1 MAIRARIALFG
12 AGVVFLT
19 VVIFSVLVYALVN
32 RSVLQQQDNAL
43 SRRSQ
48 QFATGQRGDG
58 PGGVPLQ
65 PGTRPRDPVVV
76 DLRTG
81 GDSFVEVLADDG
93 TVMFSTGMIDGRA
106 PPVSAD
112 LLRQV
117 DLNGSVLT
125 TTEPSK
131 GVFLRES
138 IRKRSGSV
146 FGPVPSLGAYVVA
159 GQPLGPVQDNLNS
172 LARYLAAGALLSL
185 LGALAASWVVAG
197 RALRPVDVMAATAEE
212 IGRTRDLS
220 RRLPALDTRDEVS
233 RLTGSFNA
241 MLAELQD
248 AYQRL
253 EATLATQQRF
263 VADASHELRTPLTTI
278 RSNVGFLLGGKRLA
292 EPDRLDAL
300 RDIEEESERM
310 SRLVQEL
317 LTLARA
323 DAGQHLELAPVN
335 VAGIASDVCR
345 QARRLHPHRHI
356 ELRDGKATPVEGNA
370 DALKQLLWI
379 LVDNAVKHTPE
390 ETGVRI
396 SIERNAHQ
404 VELRV
409 DDEGPGVPE
418 SDREQIFERFY
429 QADPARAGEGTG
441 LGLAIAR
448 WIAREHRGSVDADE
462 SKEGGASFR
471 VRLPLAGLEA
481 S

>member
-1 MAIRARIALFG
+1 
-12 AGVVFLT
+12 
-19 VVIFSVLVYALVN
+19 
-32 RSVLQQQDNAL
+32 
-43 SRRSQ
+43 
-48 QFATGQRGDG
+48 
-58 PGGVPLQ
+58 
-65 PGTRPRDPVVV
+65 
-76 DLRTG
+76 
-81 GDSFVEVLADDG
+81 
-93 TVMFSTGMIDGRA
+93 
-106 PPVSAD
+106 
-112 LLRQV
+112 
-117 DLNGSVLT
+117 VLT
-125 TTEPSK
+125 TVEPSK

-138 IRKRSGSV
+138 IRRRTPFAFDPLSS
-146 FGPVPSLGAYVVA
+146 SAAYVVA

-172 LARYLAAGALLSL
+172 LARYLAAGAVLSL
-185 LGALAASWVVAG
+185 LGALVASWLVAG
-197 RALRPVDVMAATAEE
+197 RALRPVDVMADTAEE

-220 RRLPALDTRDEVS
+220 RRLPALDTKDEVS
-233 RLTGSFNA
+233 RLTGSFNS

-278 RSNVGFLLGGKRLA
+278 RSNVGLLLGGKRVA

-300 RDIEEESERM
+300 RDIEQESERM

-345 QARRLHPHRHI
+345 QVRRLHPGRSI
-356 ELRDGKATPVEGNA
+356 ELRDGSAAPVEGNA

-390 ETGVRI
+390 ESEVRV
-396 SIERNAHQ
+396 SIESRAHQ
-404 VELRV
+404 VELSV
-409 DDEGPGVPE
+409 DDQGPGVPE
-418 SDREQIFERFY
+418 ADREQIFERFY
-429 QADPARAGEGTG
+429 QADPARTGEGTG

-448 WIAREHRGSVDADE
+448 WIAREHHGSVDAGE

-471 VRLPLAGLEA
+471 VRLPLAEA
-481 S
+481 

>member
-32 RSVLQQQDNAL
+32 RSVLQQQDNTL

-48 QFATGQRGDG
+48 QFATGQRTFG
-58 PGGVPLQ
+58 PGGAQ
-65 PGTRPRDPVVV
+65 PQPDGSRLRDPTVV
-76 DLRTG
+76 DLRTT

-93 TVMFSTGMIDGRA
+93 TPIFSTGVIDGSA
-106 PPVSAD
+106 PAVSSD

-131 GVFLRES
+131 GLFLRES
-138 IRKRSGSV
+138 IRKRTGSD
-146 FGPVPSLGAYVVA
+146 FGPVPSSGAYVVA
-159 GQPLGPVQDNLNS
+159 GQPLGPVQDNLQS

-185 LGALAASWVVAG
+185 LGALAASWLVAG
-197 RALRPVDVMAATAEE
+197 RALRPVDVMADTAEE

-278 RSNVGFLLGGKRLA
+278 RSNVGLLLGGKRLA

-300 RDIEEESERM
+300 HDIEEESERM

-317 LTLARA
+317 LMLARA

-345 QARRLHPHRHI
+345 QARRLHPRRRI
-356 ELRDGKATPVEGNA
+356 ELHDDKPAPVEGNA

-379 LVDNAVKHTPE
+379 LVDNAVKHTPDE
-390 ETGVRI
+390 GEVRI

-404 VELRV
+404 VELSV
-409 DDEGPGVPE
+409 DDQGPGVPE
-418 SDREQIFERFY
+418 TDREQIFERFY
-429 QADPARAGEGTG
+429 QADPARVGEGTG

-448 WIAREHRGSVDADE
+448 WIAREHRGSVDAGE

-471 VRLPLAGLEA
+471 VRLPLAPA
-481 S
+481 

>member
-32 RSVLQQQDNAL
+32 RSVLQQQDDTL
-43 SRRSQ
+43 SRRSL
-48 QFATGQRGDG
+48 QFATGQRAEGV
-58 PGGVPLQ
+58 GGGPLQ
-65 PGTRPRDPVVV
+65 PGGARLREPVVV
-76 DLRTG
+76 DLRSSS
-81 GDSFVEVLADDG
+81 DSFVEVLADDG
-93 TVMFSTGMIDGRA
+93 TVIFSTGVIDGR
-106 PPVSAD
+106 PPEVSSD

-117 DLNGSVLT
+117 DLGGSVLT

-138 IRKRSGSV
+138 IRKHTGPA
-146 FGPVPSLGAYVVA
+146 FGPVPSSAAYVVA

-172 LARYLAAGALLSL
+172 LARYLGAGALLSL

-197 RALRPVDVMAATAEE
+197 RALRPVDVMADTAEE

-220 RRLPALDTRDEVS
+220 RRLPALHTRDEVS

-241 MLAELQD
+241 MLTELQD

-278 RSNVGFLLGGKRLA
+278 RSNVGLLLGGKRLA
-292 EPDRLDAL
+292 EADRFDAL
-300 RDIEEESERM
+300 RDIEAESERM

-345 QARRLHPHRHI
+345 QARRLHPRRHI
-356 ELRDGKATPVEGNA
+356 ELRDGKAAPVVGNA

-379 LVDNAVKHTPE
+379 LVDNAVKHTPDE
-390 ETGVRI
+390 SEVTVW
-396 SIERNAHQ
+396 IERNAHQ
-404 VELRV
+404 VELSV
-409 DDEGPGVPE
+409 DDQGPGVPE
-418 SDREQIFERFY
+418 GEREQIFERFY
-429 QADPARAGEGTG
+429 QADPARVGEGTG

-448 WIAREHRGSVDADE
+448 WIAREHRGSVDAGE
-462 SKEGGASFR
+462 SKDGGASFR
-471 VRLPLAGLEA
+471 VRLPLAPA
-481 S
+481 

>member
-12 AGVVFLT
+12 AGVVFVT
-19 VVIFSVLVYALVN
+19 VVTFSVLVYALVN
-32 RSVLQQQDNAL
+32 RSVLQQQDNTL

-48 QFATGQRGDG
+48 QFASGQRSEG
-58 PGGVPLQ
+58 PGGP
-65 PGTRPRDPVVV
+65 PATGGTRLRDPVVV
-76 DLRTG
+76 DLRTSS
-81 GDSFVEVLADDG
+81 DSFVEVLADDG
-93 TVMFSTGMIDGRA
+93 TAIFSSGVIDGR
-106 PPVSAD
+106 PPAVSGA

-138 IRKRSGSV
+138 IRKRTNLA
-146 FGPVPSLGAYVVA
+146 FGPVPSSAAYVVA

-172 LARYLAAGALLSL
+172 LARYLGAGALLSL
-185 LGALAASWVVAG
+185 LGALAASWLVAG
-197 RALRPVDVMAATAEE
+197 RALRPVDVMADTAEE

-278 RSNVGFLLGGKRLA
+278 RSNVGLLLGGKRLA

-323 DAGQHLELAPVN
+323 DAGQHLELGPVD
-335 VAGIASDVCR
+335 VAGIASDVAR
-345 QARRLHPHRHI
+345 QA
-356 ELRDGKATPVEGNA
+356 
-370 DALKQLLWI
+370 
-379 LVDNAVKHTPE
+379 
-390 ETGVRI
+390 
-396 SIERNAHQ
+396 
-404 VELRV
+404 
-409 DDEGPGVPE
+409 
-418 SDREQIFERFY
+418 
-429 QADPARAGEGTG
+429 
-441 LGLAIAR
+441 
-448 WIAREHRGSVDADE
+448 
-462 SKEGGASFR
+462 
-471 VRLPLAGLEA
+471 
-481 S
+481 

>member
-12 AGVVFLT
+12 AGVVFVT
-19 VVIFSVLVYALVN
+19 VVTFSVLVYALVN
-32 RSVLQQQDNAL
+32 RSVLQQQDNTL

-48 QFATGQRGDG
+48 QFASGQRSEG
-58 PGGVPLQ
+58 PGGPL
-65 PGTRPRDPVVV
+65 PTGGTRLRDPVVV
-76 DLRTG
+76 DLRTSS
-81 GDSFVEVLADDG
+81 DSFVEVLADDG
-93 TVMFSTGMIDGRA
+93 TAIFSSGAIDGR
-106 PPVSAD
+106 PPAVSGD

-138 IRKRSGSV
+138 IRKRTAFA
-146 FGPVPSLGAYVVA
+146 FGPIPSTGTYVVA
-159 GQPLGPVQDNLNS
+159 GQPLGPLQDNLQS

-185 LGALAASWVVAG
+185 LGALIASWVVAG
-197 RALRPVDVMAATAEE
+197 RALRPVDAMADTAEE

-278 RSNVGFLLGGKRLA
+278 RSNVGLLLGGKRLA

-310 SRLVQEL
+310 SRLVHEL

-323 DAGQHLELAPVN
+323 DAGQHLELGPVD
-335 VAGIASDVCR
+335 VAGIASDVAR
-345 QARRLHPHRHI
+345 QARRLHPRRRI
-356 ELRDGKATPVEGNA
+356 ELRDARAVAVEGNA

-379 LVDNAVKHTPE
+379 LVDNAVKHTPDE
-390 ETGVRI
+390 SEVRI
-396 SIERNAHQ
+396 SIEENAHQ
-404 VELRV
+404 VEVSV
-409 DDEGPGVPE
+409 DDQGPGVPE
-418 SDREQIFERFY
+418 GDREQIFERFY
-429 QADPARAGEGTG
+429 QADPARAYEGTG
-441 LGLAIAR
+441 LGRAIAR
-448 WIAREHRGSVDADE
+448 WIAREHRGSVDAGD
-462 SKEGGASFR
+462 SREGGASFR
-471 VRLPLAGLEA
+471 VRLPLARA
-481 S
+481 

>member
-32 RSVLQQQDNAL
+32 RSVLRQQDDTL
-43 SRRSQ
+43 SRRSL
-48 QFATGQRGDG
+48 QFATGQRGEG
-58 PGGVPLQ
+58 AGGGTLQ
-65 PGTRPRDPVVV
+65 PGGARLREPVVV
-76 DLRTG
+76 DLRSSS
-81 GDSFVEVLADDG
+81 DSFVEVLADDG
-93 TVMFSTGMIDGRA
+93 TVIFSTGVIDGR
-106 PPVSAD
+106 PPAVSSD

-117 DLNGSVLT
+117 DLGGSVLT
-125 TTEPSK
+125 TTEPGK

-138 IRKRSGSV
+138 IRKHTGPA
-146 FGPVPSLGAYVVA
+146 FGPVPSSAAYVVA

-172 LARYLAAGALLSL
+172 LARYLGAGALLSL

-197 RALRPVDVMAATAEE
+197 RALRPVDVMADTAEE

-241 MLAELQD
+241 MLTELQD

-278 RSNVGFLLGGKRLA
+278 RSNVGLLLGGKRLA
-292 EPDRLDAL
+292 EADRFDAL
-300 RDIEEESERM
+300 RDIEAESQRM

-345 QARRLHPHRHI
+345 QARRLHPRRRI
-356 ELRDGKATPVEGNA
+356 ELRDGKAAPVEGNA

-379 LVDNAVKHTPE
+379 LVDNAVKHTPDE
-390 ETGVRI
+390 GEVTV

-404 VELRV
+404 VELSV
-409 DDEGPGVPE
+409 DDQGPGVPE
-418 SDREQIFERFY
+418 GEREQIFERFY
-429 QADPARAGEGTG
+429 QADPSRVGEGTG

-448 WIAREHRGSVDADE
+448 WIAREHRGSVDAGE
-462 SKEGGASFR
+462 SKDGGASFR
-471 VRLPLAGLEA
+471 VRLPLAPA
-481 S
+481 